1 MPATPRRRWL
11 RWTLIALAVLVLL
24 PAAGLAVLLLT
35 FDPNSQRP
43 RIQAAVEA
51 ATGRR
56 LSLGDIGVKLALTP
70 TLTVRDVALANAPG
84 GSRPEMATI
93 RRAEVE
99 LALLPLLS
107 RRVEVHRLVLQSP
120 DILLETDAEGR
131 PNWAFAP
138 AGGAAAP
145 QPQPPPQAAP
155 AEAVQEAGQRLGIA
169 VDQVELTEGVV
180 AWRDGRTGASR
191 SLAIPRL
198 ETRAD
203 MAGALRLKGQLALNG
218 IPVAL
223 SGETGPLD
231 RLTDP
236 AATTPWPLRLALE
249 AAGARLAA
257 HGSIAEPRRMRGWRM
272 AVEAQVP
279 ELEKLAPLLPDAPL
293 PPLRDLAFAASIDE
307 AAVSGLRLTLGA
319 SVLDAVVPG
328 LRLASLTATLPR
340 GDQPLAL
347 EMEAALNG
355 VPLRLAG
362 TLGAPSL
369 LLPGAPPQP
378 FPVDLGLAVA
388 GATGTAKGSIADL
401 RRLAGV
407 DLALSLRAPDLAPLA
422 PLAGVPLPPVRDLA
436 LDTHVAER
444 TPGFAGGAF
453 LRGLRIA
460 SSAGDAAGDLTYV
473 IGQRQGLEGSLAST
487 RLDLAALRP
496 PAAAAPAAAPAAV
509 PPPAADRRVI
519 PDVKLPLEALRIID
533 SDLRWQIGTLVAPG
547 LTLQQVQAHLVIQE
561 GKARLDPFAAQL
573 PGGPVTL
580 RAAADLT
587 TAPPTVQVAAQS
599 PGLDLAPLLA
609 ALGQAPALATGQLG
623 LDADLRGRGMDLRAV
638 AGSAHGHLGLSMVRG
653 TLSAGLLEKLPADLR
668 RLLPAGAGGRDI
680 PLRCLALRFEAEDGT
695 AQSRALL
702 LDTALGRLGG
712 EGGLNLRTEALAFRL
727 LPDLR
732 LAGIELRAPVNIAGT
747 LGAPRVGVSP
757 EAAIAG
763 GLGAFLSLQNS
774 PDRSLQALAGVLG
787 GGGGGGPGLPDCE
800 QQLAI
805 ARGGRPGPAPAA
817 APPAPAPTPTPGPAQ
832 ALPAPAQ
839 ELLRGLFGRGR

>member
-1 MPATPRRRWL
+1 MPMTRRRRWL
-11 RWTLIALAVLVLL
+11 LIALAALVLL
-24 PAAGLAVLLLT
+24 PAAGLAALLLT
-35 FDPNSQRP
+35 FDPNSQKP

-51 ATGRR
+51 ATGRS
-56 LSLGDIGVKLALTP
+56 LTLGDIGVKLALAP
-70 TLTVRDVALANAPG
+70 TLTVEGIAFANAPG
-84 GSRPEMATI
+84 GSRPQMATI

-138 AGGAAAP
+138 ASAPSGAPSGGPATA
-145 QPQPPPQAAP
+145 PPQAAP
-155 AEAVQEAGQRLGIA
+155 TREAGQRLTLAI
-169 VDQVELTEGVV
+169 DRVELTDGQVT
-180 AWRDGRTGASR
+180 WRDGRTGASR

-203 MAGALRLKGQLALNG
+203 MAGALRLEGQLALNG
-218 IPVAL
+218 IPMAL
-223 SGETGPLD
+223 TGETGPLD

-257 HGSIAEPRRMRGWRM
+257 HGAIAQPRQFRGWQM

-279 ELEKLAPLLPDAPL
+279 ELQALAPLLPDAPL
-293 PPLRDLAFAASIDE
+293 PPLRDLALTASLAENAISD
-307 AAVSGLRLTLGA
+307 LRLTLGV
-319 SVLDAVVPG
+319 SVLDAVLPG

-340 GDQPLAL
+340 SDQPLTLDA
-347 EMEAALNG
+347 EAALNG

-362 TLGAPSL
+362 TLGAPGL
-369 LLPGAPPQP
+369 LLPGAAPQP
-378 FPVDLGLAVA
+378 FPVDLRLTAA
-388 GATGTAKGSIADL
+388 SATGTAQGRIADL

-422 PLAGVPLPPVRDLA
+422 PLAGAPLPPVRDLA
-436 LDTHVAER
+436 LDTRFAER

-453 LRGLRIA
+453 LRGLRIT

-473 IGQRQGLEGSLAST
+473 IGQRQGLEGRLIST
-487 RLDLAALRP
+487 RLDLDALRP
-496 PAAAAPAAAPAAV
+496 PAAAPAAAAPAA
-509 PPPAADRRVI
+509 PPPAPDRRVI

-533 SDLRWQIGTLVAPG
+533 GDLRWQVGSLHALGV
-547 LTLQQVQAHLVIQE
+547 TLQQVQAHLLIQD
-561 GKARLDPFAAQL
+561 GRARIDPFAAQL

-587 TAPPTVQVAAQS
+587 TTPPTVQLAAQS

-609 ALGQAPALATGQLG
+609 ALGQAPPQSPPLATGTLG
-623 LDADLRGRGMDLRAV
+623 LDADLRGQGTDLRAV
-638 AGSAHGHLGLSMVRG
+638 AGSTHGHLGLSVVRG
-653 TLSAGLLEKLPADLR
+653 TLSGSLIEKLPAELR
-668 RLLPAGAGGRDI
+668 RLLPAGTAGRDI
-680 PLRCLALRFEAEDGT
+680 ALRCLALRFQAEDGM

-712 EGGLNLRTEALAFRL
+712 EGGANLKTEALAFRL

-732 LAGIELRAPVNIAGT
+732 LGGIELRAPVNIAGT
-747 LGAPRVGVSP
+747 MGAPRIGVSP

-774 PDRSLQALAGVLG
+774 PDRSLQALAGAL
-787 GGGGGGPGLPDCE
+787 GGGGPGLPDCE
-800 QQLAI
+800 AQLAI
-805 ARGGRPGPAPAA
+805 ARGGQPGPAPAA
-817 APPAPAPTPTPGPAQ
+817 APPPPAQTPAPAQ